1 MSTKIS
7 TILDR
12 IDNGSLALPVF
23 QRGYVWNREQVRE
36 LFNSLYRGYPVGSL
50 LIWETSS
57 TEVKKRG
64 DLPIPINPLQLLL
77 DGQQRMTSLYGVMRG
92 RKPDFFDGK
101 VATFTGLHFHLEDQV
116 FEFYQPVKMQSDPL
130 WINVSR
136 LYENDTQGIQP
147 IIQALDEEG
156 VESSEYMGRLL
167 TLLGIKNR
175 VLHVDLVTGNDKTT
189 DVVVNIFNR
198 VNSGGTKLT
207 HGDLA
212 LAKICAEWPEARE
225 VMQSKLLKWKQNG
238 YEFNLDW
245 LLRII
250 NAIVI
255 NKARF
260 THLHD
265 VQHERIQDGLN
276 KAEVYIDKILNMI
289 SNRIGLDH
297 SQVLFAKPAI
307 AIISAFLDKNDGKI
321 TPAQRDKLLYWY
333 IHAGMWRRYSGSP
346 DTTLEKDLSILQN
359 AKSPNDC
366 IDRLIEEVRLSRGG
380 LQVEAQH
387 FHGATRRVRFYSVL
401 YMLTRMGQAKDFG
414 DGLPLRKH
422 QLGRM
427 AQLELHHIFPKAK
440 LKKAGY
446 EYKAI
451 NALANFC
458 FVTKETNLKLG
469 TKLPTDY
476 FPKAE
481 RDNPGVLASQWI
493 PMDSRLWNIDKYE
506 KFLEARKQMLADA
519 TNQALDGL
527 LSDHDELPEDVCDIP
542 IDPNMKV
549 PIRPAS
555 IADDEEEALIN
566 EINEWAQDKGLAAG
580 IIGYELVDPI
590 TGEQLA
596 MFDLAWPEGVQS
608 ELSEPVAILIDEDR
622 DVLVAAN
629 KHGYRFFVN
638 QEDFQ
643 SYINDE
649 ILSDHLD
656 RRLDGEN
663 ETTEYKSTLRIN
675 LHTGEKDPRL
685 EHSVLKT
692 LAGFLNRDGGILLI
706 GVSDDGTPIGIKADK
721 FKSEDKMSLHLVNLV
736 KSRMGPVAIVNMRLS
751 FETHQDNRVMKVV
764 CKPAPAPVYVKD
776 GNTER
781 FFVRMGPSTEELL
794 VSHIPGF
801 IRHRFNQ

>member
-1 MSTKIS
+1 MTKIS

-23 QRGYVWNREQVRE
+23 QRGYVWNREQVRD

-57 TEVKKRG
+57 TEIETRG
-64 DLPIPINPLQLLL
+64 NLPIPINPLQLLL

-92 RKPDFFDGK
+92 REPDFFDGR
-101 VATFTGLHFHLEDQV
+101 VATFTGLHFHLEDEV
-116 FEFYQPVKMQSDPL
+116 FEFYQPVKMKSDPL
-130 WINVSR
+130 WINVSS
-136 LYENDTQGIQP
+136 LYKKDTQGIQP
-147 IIQALDEEG
+147 IIHTLNEAG
-156 VESSEYMGRLL
+156 IESSEYMGRLL

-175 VLHVDLVTGNDKTT
+175 DLHIDLVTGSDKTT

-225 VMQSKLLKWKQNG
+225 IMQSKLLKWHQNG

-250 NAIVI
+250 NAIVL
-255 NKARF
+255 NKTRF
-260 THLHD
+260 IHLHD
-265 VQHERIQDGLN
+265 VPYERIQSGLN
-276 KAEVYIDKILNMI
+276 KAEIYVDKILNAI

-307 AIISAFLDKNDGKI
+307 AIISAFLDKNDGKM

-333 IHAGMWRRYSGSP
+333 IHTGMWRRYSGSP
-346 DTTLEKDLSILQN
+346 DTTLEKDLSVVQDAN
-359 AKSPNDC
+359 SPNDC
-366 IDRLIEEVRLSRGG
+366 IDSLIEEVRLSRGG

-422 QLGRM
+422 QLGKM

-458 FVTKETNLKLG
+458 FVTKETNSAIG
-469 TKLPTDY
+469 TKLPADY
-476 FPKAE
+476 FPKVE

-493 PMDSRLWNIDKYE
+493 PMDSRLWNIDNYE
-506 KFLEARKQMLADA
+506 RFLEARKQMLADA
-519 TNQALDGL
+519 TNQALQNL
-527 LSDHDELPEDVCDIP
+527 LSDHEETPDDSWDIP
-542 IDPNMKV
+542 MEPNIKAQ
-549 PIRPAS
+549 IRPTS

-566 EINEWAQDKGLAAG
+566 EINDWAQSEGLSAG
-580 IIGYELVDPI
+580 IIGYELTDPVN
-590 TGEQLA
+590 GETLA
-596 MFDLAWPEGVQS
+596 MFDLAWPEGVQA
-608 ELSEPVAILIDEDR
+608 ELSEPVAVLIDEDI
-622 DVLVAAN
+622 DVLILAS
-629 KHGYRFFVN
+629 KHRYRFFVN
-638 QEDFQ
+638 KEGFQ
-643 SYINDE
+643 SYINNE
-649 ILSDHLD
+649 ILLT
-656 RRLDGEN
+656 RLDYGEN

-675 LHTGEKDPRL
+675 LHTGNKDPRL
-685 EHSVLKT
+685 EYSVLKT
-692 LAGFLNRDGGILLI
+692 LAGFLNTGGGTLFI
-706 GVSDDGTPIGIKADK
+706 GVSDDGTPIGIQDDK
-721 FKSEDKMSLHLVNLV
+721 FESEDRMNQHLVNLV
-736 KSRMGPVAIVNMRLS
+736 KSRLGSDVAVSIS
-751 FETHQDNRVMKVV
+751 FESHQDNSIMKVV
-764 CKPAPAPVYVKD
+764 CKPSSAPVYVKD
-776 GNTER
+776 GQTEK
-781 FFVRMGPSTEELL
+781 FFRRMGTSTIELPTSQAL
-794 VSHIPGF
+794 KYIKQ
-801 IRHRFNQ
+801 RFEDR